1 MEYITR
7 EIVRSSKGKH
17 FVDWACLHS
26 VRWFSYITREIVR
39 SSKGKH
45 FVDWACLHSVRWFSG
60 APGQKNG

>member
-1 MEYITR
+1 ME
-7 EIVRSSKGKH
+7 
-17 FVDWACLHS
+17 
-26 VRWFSYITREIVR
+26 YITREIVR